1 MHFLRY
7 PPSRRRGE
15 MIGIAFARLRS
26 CDLTYL
32 QEIPMAISIRNLNTA
47 LGAEIGGID
56 LSKAIGQGDVD
67 AIDSVWR
74 ERLVVVFHG
83 QKLTDP
89 ELIAFS
95 KRFGELD
102 PPGPNP
108 VWRAVP
114 QGPPSPRFPIGLPSS
129 TTFEMTLSSKCS
141 VLQLRDPFD
150 PKSRRVMHRS
160 QIKGSERIA

>member
-1 MHFLRY
+1 MTV
-7 PPSRRRGE
+7 
-15 MIGIAFARLRS
+15 AV
-26 CDLTYL
+26 
-32 QEIPMAISIRNLNTA
+32 RNLA
-47 LGAEIGGID
+47 APLGAELGGLD
-56 LSKAIGQGDVD
+56 LAKPVSEGDVR
-67 AIDSVWR
+67 AIERVWN
-74 ERLVVVFHG
+74 ERLVVIFKG
-83 QKLTDP
+83 QKLSDP
-89 ELIAFS
+89 QLIAFS

>member
-1 MHFLRY
+1 M
-7 PPSRRRGE
+7 P
-15 MIGIAFARLRS
+15 IG
-26 CDLTYL
+26 TK
-32 QEIPMAISIRNLNTA
+32 NLKAA
-47 LGAEIGGID
+47 LGAEVSGID
-56 LSKAIGQGDVD
+56 LSKPLADHDVEAIEH
-67 AIDSVWR
+67 VWSG
-74 ERLVVVFHG
+74 RLVLVFHG
-83 QKLTDP
+83 QMLSDP
-89 ELIAFS
+89 QLIAFS

-129 TTFEMTLSSKCS
+129 TTFEMTLSSGCS

-160 QIKGSERIA
+160 QIKGSERI